1 MTDDLPTADLTRF
14 LAKLPVFKQL
24 KSGERERLLT
34 RCRLL
39 ALDHRKILQASGEP
53 HHHLWVV
60 VTGEIAMVASSAEGD
75 DLTLAMFGPGSTSSW
90 IALFHDT
97 PAERNLIG
105 APGSYI
111 LGVPRA
117 VALSLLAAHPSLYPT
132 VLKIEANRFRAALN
146 LQQHNLVRER
156 PRRVAGLLLMLM
168 EMSGEPQQSAVI
180 RLTSQQLAR
189 MAHCSRQS
197 LYEAVKTL
205 TALGA
210 VQQRY
215 GQIEI
220 IDQQRLRAAYQGSKA
235 TLKG

>member
-1 MTDDLPTADLTRF
+1 MSSTITCGWWS
-14 LAKLPVFKQL
+14 Q
-24 KSGERERLLT
+24 GRL
-34 RCRLL
+34 R
-39 ALDHRKILQASGEP
+39 
-53 HHHLWVV
+53 W
-60 VTGEIAMVASSAEGD
+60 VASSAERRRFNAGQFLD
-75 DLTLAMFGPGSTSSW
+75 PAARRVGLRCST
-90 IALFHDT
+90 IP

-111 LGVPRA
+111 LGIPRA
-117 VALSLLAAHPSLYPT
+117 VALSLLEAHPSLYPT

-197 LYEAVKTL
+197 LYEAVK
-205 TALGA
+205 ALAAQGC
-210 VQQRY
+210 
-215 GQIEI
+215 
-220 IDQQRLRAAYQGSKA
+220 RAAEVWSDRDYRPA
-235 TLKG
+235 TIARRVPRKRSNALRG

>member
-1 MTDDLPTADLTRF
+1 M
-14 LAKLPVFKQL
+14 
-24 KSGERERLLT
+24 
-34 RCRLL
+34 
-39 ALDHRKILQASGEP
+39 
-53 HHHLWVV
+53 
-60 VTGEIAMVASSAEGD
+60 
-75 DLTLAMFGPGSTSSW
+75 
-90 IALFHDT
+90 
-97 PAERNLIG
+97 
-105 APGSYI
+105 
-111 LGVPRA
+111 
-117 VALSLLAAHPSLYPT
+117 
-132 VLKIEANRFRAALN
+132 
-146 LQQHNLVRER
+146 RER

-220 IDQQRLRAAYQGSKA
+220 IDQQRLRAAYQGSEA